1 MIKNTFLIHT
11 VKFQRMKNLKTTLG
25 ILKNI
30 TEIAIV
36 VAVSVI
42 LAISLWT
49 KTPVLELTG
58 LDSQWWILL
67 LCLLTFLKVGGTDDV
82 Q

>member
-1 MIKNTFLIHT
+1 
-11 VKFQRMKNLKTTLG
+11 MKNLKTTLG

>member
-1 MIKNTFLIHT
+1 
-11 VKFQRMKNLKTTLG
+11 MKNLKTTLG

-49 KTPVLELTG
+49 KTQVLELTG
-58 LDSQWWILL
+58 FDSQWWILL